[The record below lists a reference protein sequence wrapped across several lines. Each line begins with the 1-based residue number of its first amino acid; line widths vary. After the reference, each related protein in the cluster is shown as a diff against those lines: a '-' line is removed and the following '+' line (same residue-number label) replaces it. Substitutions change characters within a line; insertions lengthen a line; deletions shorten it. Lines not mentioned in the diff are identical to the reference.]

1 MFKQSKKESVSFLKE
16 QLATVD
22 DLNDL
27 LERKLRNE
35 KNLRIAAEEVQ
46 FAWVYSLN
54 CLNWFLVNGWLSKR
68 KPFTT

>member
-46 FAWVYSLN
+46 FAWVYSFH
-54 CLNWFLVNGWLSKR
+54 WFLVNGWLSKW

>member
-46 FAWVYSLN
+46 FAWVYSF
-54 CLNWFLVNGWLSKR
+54 NWFLVNG
-68 KPFTT
+68 

>member
-46 FAWVYSLN
+46 LCGCISLTG
-54 CLNWFLVNGWLSKR
+54 F
-68 KPFTT
+68 

>member
-46 FAWVYSLN
+46 FAWVYSFN
-54 CLNWFLVNGWLSKR
+54 
-68 KPFTT
+68 